1 MEIICG
7 VLVAAVVFG
16 LIGFVKH
23 MCFAYLKKTLKLNN
37 KKGSTLLSKI
47 RLLFIPRCVKI
58 YKNIISRG

>member
-23 MCFAYLKKTLKLNN
+23 MCFAYLKKNAEAK
-37 KKGSTLLSKI
+37 
-47 RLLFIPRCVKI
+47 
-58 YKNIISRG
+58 